1 MKNTVGSYHK
11 KHLMDIARYIKNL
24 QLLCLCR
31 AVDIIKLS
39 SIIERGVEEFQ
50 AFPILCIFYDCILFY
65 ILDYF
70 KPVEVNRMYIP

>member
-31 AVDIIKLS
+31 AVDIIKHS
-39 SIIERGVEEFQ
+39 SILERGVGEFQ
-50 AFPILCIFYDCILFY
+50 AFPHIM
-65 ILDYF
+65 YF
-70 KPVEVNRMYIP
+70 L